1 MKTFPVAFALL
12 ALSLPAVAQNHE
24 LAFTLGGTANDLK
37 STLKVRTTSG
47 KALQVN
53 YGYRLWGSD
62 QIAVSGEI
70 HMLAN
75 PQRRVTGAPLLT
87 RDFASLYLT
96 PGIRVK
102 LNPRG
107 RIQPY
112 GTLGAGYALYEQ
124 STTVLSGALNSAHRH
139 LTRGAFQY
147 GGGVDLPLFRRVSL
161 RGEIRDFY
169 TGSPALNVA
178 TIRGGAHNVIVS
190 GGFVLRFGK

>member
-1 MKTFPVAFALL
+1 MRLTLIAIALL
-12 ALSLPAVAQNHE
+12 ASVRSSAQNHE

-37 STLKVRTTSG
+37 SALKVGTTSG

-62 QIAVSGEI
+62 LVAISGEI

-75 PQRRVTGAPLLT
+75 PQRQVTGSPLLT

-102 LNPRG
+102 LNPKG
-107 RIQPY
+107 RIQPWA
-112 GTLGAGYALYEQ
+112 TLGAGYALYEQ
-124 STTVLSGALNSAHRH
+124 STTTLSGALNSAPRH
-139 LTRGAFQY
+139 LSRGAFQY
-147 GGGVDLPLFRRVSL
+147 GGGLDIPIFKWVSL

-169 TGSPALNVA
+169 TGLPALNVN
-178 TIRGGAHNVIVS
+178 TIRGGTHNVIVS
-190 GGFVLRFGK
+190 GGFVLKFGK